1 LIGVSACLLGE
12 RVRYDGDHRL
22 NRVVEDLLGD
32 RFRPLPVCPEL
43 EAGMPVPREK
53 VGLFGSPTNSR
64 MIGLDTGEDWTS
76 RMKQYCEARARRE
89 DIASVC
95 GFILKSRSPSCGPG
109 DVKLFASAG
118 EVTRTRRGLFDAA
131 GEFTRTGRGLFA
143 SALIDAIPAL
153 PVVDEAELEKSA
165 ARDEF
170 IQRVM
175 LFHKQRGE

>member
-1 LIGVSACLLGE
+1 MIGVSTCLLGE

-53 VGLFGSPTNSR
+53 VGLFGSPTHSR

-76 RMKQYCEARARRE
+76 RMKQYCEARVLRE

-109 DVKLFASAG
+109 DVKLFAAAG
-118 EVTRTRRGLFDAA
+118 EV
-131 GEFTRTGRGLFA
+131 TRTGRGLFA

-153 PVVDEAELEKSA
+153 PVVDETELEKPA

-170 IQRVM
+170 IQRVR
-175 LFHKQRGE
+175 LYHKQRGE